1 MAKKEKYG
9 LSIGNDHQGLNYD
22 CCMAAGN
29 TLQEV
34 KVLNQS

>member
-9 LSIGNDHQGLNYD
+9 LSIGNDHQELNYD

-29 TLQEV
+29 TIQEV
-34 KVLNQS
+34 